1 MFEINVSNLISRT
14 FTGAWESFHL
24 TLSVMGGSHWTHG
37 LQLLEFAASV
47 MGL

>member
-1 MFEINVSNLISRT
+1 MFEEFYGGVGVVSSDPLRDGREPLDART
-14 FTGAWESFHL
+14 PADSSW
-24 TLSVMGGSHWTHG
+24 

>member
-1 MFEINVSNLISRT
+1 MFEEFYGGVGVVSSDPLRD
-14 FTGAWESFHL
+14 
-24 TLSVMGGSHWTHG
+24 GGSHWTHE